1 MAGGQGTRLWPE
13 STSKKPKQYL
23 CLVSD
28 KSLLQESLE
37 RFQGLVDRERRFVVT
52 TREQKSLAQAH
63 TKGAVNKDGLIFEPM
78 GKNTAP
84 CLLLSLAV
92 LANSGAAHDDLI
104 AVLPADHVIL
114 GTVEFQKTLTRAF
127 SHAESDKIITVGIRP
142 TFPHTGYGYI
152 HKSREHVPL
161 LFDVKEFVE
170 KPNSETAKNYL
181 RSGEYFWNAGIFVA
195 ALGTFLNE
203 FERCAPEI
211 FVFFEKLKRYA
222 LDREALEEVYKEMPS
237 DSIDYAVMEKS
248 SNILVTPATFDW
260 NDLGSWEA
268 LGAFLPQEKGN
279 ALKAKA
285 SYMKNA
291 RGNIVFSP
299 HQSIFLEDVHDKII
313 VSNDKALVILPKE
326 KSQNIKE
333 IVSHLKRDDSLKHL
347 L

>member
-37 RFQGLVDRERRFVVT
+37 RLEGSVDKERRFVVT
-52 TREQKSLAQAH
+52 TREQESLAYEH
-63 TKGAVNKDGLIFEPM
+63 TKGAINKNGLIFEPM

-92 LANSGAAHDDLI
+92 LADSGAAHDDLI

-114 GTVEFQKTLTRAF
+114 GTAEFQKTLARAF
-127 SHAESDKIITVGIRP
+127 FHAESEKIITIGIRP

-152 HKSREHVPL
+152 HKSREHAPS

-181 RSGEYFWNAGIFVA
+181 KSGKYLWNAGIFVA
-195 ALGTFLNE
+195 ALGTFLKE
-203 FERCAPEI
+203 FERCAPNI
-211 FVFFEKLKRYA
+211 FSFFEKLKISA
-222 LDREALEEVYKEMPS
+222 LDKRALREVYKEMPS

-248 SNILVTPATFDW
+248 SHVLVTQADFDW
-260 NDLGSWEA
+260 NDLGSWQA
-268 LGAFLPQEKGN
+268 LESLFPQEQGN
-279 ALKAKA
+279 ALNAKT
-285 SYMKNA
+285 SYLKNA
-291 RGNIVFSP
+291 QGNIIFSP
-299 HQSIFLEDVHDKII
+299 HQSVFLEDVHDKII

-326 KSQNIKE
+326 KSQNIKD
-333 IVSHLKRDDSLKHL
+333 IVSHLKENDSLKHL